1 MGVEC
6 AWIIKKVRSIDVSKD
21 IEFQKQFTYFYRVR
35 RNEDSDVKKVDFLIW
50 GSCHSPPFPILRRR
64 TPLILPKQPAEIK
77 RVIISNDPGDFI
89 HGIVRGFQQHLGVCD
104 TDGCDKLHGGSS
116 CVSFE
121 VPDKPADTHSF

>member
-50 GSCHSPPFPILRRR
+50 GSCHSPPLFLYCEGEH
-64 TPLILPKQPAEIK
+64 PLYFRNNRLK
-77 RVIISNDPGDFI
+77 
-89 HGIVRGFQQHLGVCD
+89 
-104 TDGCDKLHGGSS
+104 
-116 CVSFE
+116 
-121 VPDKPADTHSF
+121 